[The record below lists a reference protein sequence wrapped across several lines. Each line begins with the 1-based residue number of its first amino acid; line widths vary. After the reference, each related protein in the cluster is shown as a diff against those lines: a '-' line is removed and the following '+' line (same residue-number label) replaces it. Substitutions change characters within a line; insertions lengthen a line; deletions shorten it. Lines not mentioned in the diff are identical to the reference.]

1 MVTMLY
7 PKKMFDFPQK
17 SYGVSHLKSVSIWGL
32 FRLASF
38 LSADIIFNLLTF
50 SFIHCRTLLSLL
62 VADAFQ
68 LGFPWSDELV
78 SFAAKGVFSHLLSYS
93 VEAVKLSLFCLT
105 ADILLFDLMSLSVV
119 ELPLF
124 LLNGKIFFK
133 IDTATHC

>member
-1 MVTMLY
+1 
-7 PKKMFDFPQK
+7 MFPNCTLAQRAV
-17 SYGVSHLKSVSIWGL
+17 SSHLKSVVIWGL
-32 FRLASF
+32 FRPASF
-38 LSADIIFNLLTF
+38 LSADIIFNLVTF

-68 LGFPWSDELV
+68 LGFPWSELG
-78 SFAAKGVFSHLLSYS
+78 SFAAKGEFSHLLSYS

-105 ADILLFDLMSLSVV
+105 ADILLLDLMSLSVV

-133 IDTATHC
+133 IDTANHC

>member
-1 MVTMLY
+1 MSSNWH
-7 PKKMFDFPQK
+7 QR
-17 SYGVSHLKSVSIWGL
+17 VSIHLKSVVIWGL
-32 FRLASF
+32 FRPASF
-38 LSADIIFNLLTF
+38 LSADIIFNLVTF

-68 LGFPWSDELV
+68 LGFPWSELG
-78 SFAAKGVFSHLLSYS
+78 SFAAKGEFSHLLSYS

-105 ADILLFDLMSLSVV
+105 ADILLLDLMSLSVV